1 MSSAEA
7 DLRLPF
13 RHAPSK
19 SFGFSFFFII
29 SKAKSERFCDFI
41 NIDKTWDWT
50 PGPHYFIGFVAK
62 SFFFFRPSKS
72 WRSACVLSAS
82 E

>member
-1 MSSAEA
+1 MSSAGGKMP
-7 DLRLPF
+7 LPF
-13 RHAPSK
+13 RNAPSK
-19 SFGFSFFFII
+19 SLALCFFFII
-29 SKAKSERFCDFI
+29 SKAKSERFCDLI
-41 NIDKTWDWT
+41 NIDKTWDRV

-62 SFFFFRPSKS
+62 SFFFFRPGKS